1 MKLTKEQSPPLRRW
15 TARSFKA
22 RLSQSRKL
30 NPSTTGRDSLD
41 LRTMT
46 SAGTVASV
54 GTGPTNV
61 DPRAWEVVEAED
73 ALLLGTAT
81 VKIDVMEAEDS
92 LTMIEEKIEVI
103 EADLAATTATTVTT
117 SEETTGTALDLQDAI
132 MTEESPVIVTR
143 EADLS
148 AETSETTEEEIETQ
162 IEMEIDKRGDAAE
175 VPVDLT
181 LEAPKTEREV
191 AEKAAATEERLEK
204 TMVVPHSS
212 NKVFVSTAIRK
223 VTRRSLALSMVAPE
237 KEVWTEGEIIE
248 SIVLE
253 EAVAEAET
261 AEATLLDNSPGA
273 DLPAPHTKAE
283 KTERTATE
291 KPPIKTEKDSPARN
305 RASTT
310 VNKRKEDT
318 EVPYLGPDPPKED
331 ATLRTATIENECD

>member
-1 MKLTKEQSPPLRRW
+1 M
-15 TARSFKA
+15 
-22 RLSQSRKL
+22 
-30 NPSTTGRDSLD
+30 
-41 LRTMT
+41 
-46 SAGTVASV
+46 
-54 GTGPTNV
+54 
-61 DPRAWEVVEAED
+61 
-73 ALLLGTAT
+73 
-81 VKIDVMEAEDS
+81 
-92 LTMIEEKIEVI
+92 
-103 EADLAATTATTVTT
+103 
-117 SEETTGTALDLQDAI
+117 
-132 MTEESPVIVTR
+132 IVTR

-223 VTRRSLALSMVAPE
+223 VTRRSRALSMVAPE
-237 KEVWTEGEIIE
+237 KEGLRRILRVKEVWTEGEIIE

-331 ATLRTATIENECD
+331 AILRTATIENECD